1 MTYRCWCNTAC
12 VASAASWGERSARS
26 PRRRRSAWPG
36 NVRELQSVLKQ
47 ALLRASG
54 TLLLPAFLPE
64 LTARTGVPAAPSPRS
79 GENPALE
86 AFIGQRLRPETQDLY
101 AQAQRELDRIL
112 LPRVLGIAPK
122 TLRQKLRELGL
133 NTPPAADGDDDDRP

>member
-1 MTYRCWCNTAC
+1 
-12 VASAASWGERSARS
+12 
-26 PRRRRSAWPG
+26 
-36 NVRELQSVLKQ
+36 LQSVLKQ

-64 LTARTGVPAAPSPRS
+64 LTAGAGRPPSPGSPRS

-86 AFIGQRLRPETQDLY
+86 AFIGHRLGSETQDLY

-112 LPRVLGIAPK
+112 LPRALEYAHGSRRQAARVLGIAPK

-133 NTPPAADGDDDDRP
+133 NLPPAADGDR